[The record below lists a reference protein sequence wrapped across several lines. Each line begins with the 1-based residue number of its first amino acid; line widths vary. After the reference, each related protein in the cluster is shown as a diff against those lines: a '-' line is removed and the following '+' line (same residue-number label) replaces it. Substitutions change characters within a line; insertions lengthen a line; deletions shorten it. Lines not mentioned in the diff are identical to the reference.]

1 MRAALI
7 ELADRGLA
15 LRLAALGAI
24 GAMPKLYMMTIAL
37 ILTQIGGRPAS
48 DPGIFFGFVAGAELP
63 SMLLTV
69 HLGRSLARLPLLMLG
84 VALSVVFLLALPIL
98 AHNGLVWVLI
108 LPLALANGVILTIP
122 ITYLHDLLANRPG
135 TGTALVAF

>member
-1 MRAALI
+1 VRAALT

-15 LRLAALGAI
+15 LRLAVLGAI
-24 GAMPKLYMMTIAL
+24 GAMPTLYMMTIAL
-37 ILTQIGGRPAS
+37 ILTRIGGRPAS
-48 DPGIFFGFVAGAELP
+48 DPGLFFGFVTGAEVP
-63 SMLLTV
+63 SALLLT
-69 HLGRSLARLPLLMLG
+69 LG

-122 ITYLHDLLANRPG
+122 ITYLQDLLANRPG